1 MSGILFVV
9 ENKRLLGELT
19 RELRREGCIVFC
31 VRSLRQAP
39 SVLRTGQDPH
49 CLFVRVPNG
58 DRSVQEM
65 RNEVARRLP
74 GWSIELAD
82 ATDEVG
88 GGQDVGCKGARSL
101 LN

>member
-9 ENKRLLGELT
+9 ENKRLLRELA

-31 VRSLRQAP
+31 VRDLRQAE
-39 SVLRTGQDPH
+39 SVLRTGRDPH
-49 CLFVRVPNG
+49 YLFVRVPNG

-74 GWSIELAD
+74 GWSIQLPD
-82 ATDEVG
+82 ATDGVGSGHGVG
-88 GGQDVGCKGARSL
+88 GKGARRL